1 MFREFGI
8 VVGSAVLISA
18 FVSLTITPVLNVYL
32 TKKDSGH
39 GKFYERTEPF
49 FKGMEDGY
57 KRLLTS
63 FIKQRW
69 IAWVIIV
76 VCGLV
81 IWFTGSRLQSEIAPL
96 EDRNNMRFNLTG
108 PEGTSY
114 TNMLGYADKF
124 VNFLYDS
131 IPERQFTFLSAPGGG
146 GGGGNIVNVA
156 SGRLGLI
163 DADERSR
170 SQSEIAADITKKIN
184 RFNDT
189 RIFVIRE
196 QTIAVGS
203 SSRSGLPVQF
213 VMQNLDF
220 DTLKAYIPRFLEEA
234 RKDKTFANVDVN
246 LKFNKP
252 EIQLSVDR
260 IKTKDLGLTAKE
272 VMTAV
277 QSAYSGG
284 RLDYFIM
291 NGEQYSVI
299 TQVERA
305 DRNKPADIT
314 KLYVN
319 NNKGVPIPLSEE
331 VHLVESSSPSIL
343 YHFNR
348 YKSATISASLAPGK
362 TIGDGVKSM
371 QEIGKRVLPGGFQ
384 KSLYGASRDFTE
396 SSSNTIFAFSLA
408 LILIYLVLA
417 AQFESFKDPFTIMLT
432 VPLALA
438 GALLSL
444 YIFNQTLNIFSEI
457 GMIMLVGLV
466 TKNGILIVEFA
477 NKKRETEGLSK
488 VDGVIEGATQ
498 RLRPILMTSLATSLG
513 ALPIALS
520 LGAASTS
527 RIPMGIVV
535 VGGVLFSLILTLLV
549 IPAIYTYLSGEHKK
563 AVGPASENIIDS
575 ESKNTTT

>member
-1 MFREFGI
+1 M
-8 VVGSAVLISA
+8 GSAVLISA